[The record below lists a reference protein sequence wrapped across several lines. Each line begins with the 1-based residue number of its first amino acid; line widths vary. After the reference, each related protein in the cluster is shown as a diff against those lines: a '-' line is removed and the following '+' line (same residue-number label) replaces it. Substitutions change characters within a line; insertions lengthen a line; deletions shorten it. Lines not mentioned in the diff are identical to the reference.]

1 MAFPDQR
8 EINRPTK
15 ATGSGSE
22 GAMSGERVLVV
33 DDEPIV
39 TEVVQRY
46 LIREGFQVQVAA
58 DGRTALEQARV
69 GAPDLVILD
78 LMLPEI
84 DGLEVCRQ
92 LRAESSVPVIMLT
105 AKGEDSD
112 KILGLGLGADDYLT
126 KPFSPGEL
134 IARVKAVLRRTRTAA
149 PVMPGDVVRVG
160 GLRIN
165 PGGRAVERDGQ
176 PIHLTAKEFDLLYFL
191 ARSPGQVF
199 TREQLLD
206 NVWDFEW
213 YGDQSTVTVH
223 IRRLREKIEPNPV
236 RPRYVKTVWGV
247 GYKLEP

>member
-1 MAFPDQR
+1 
-8 EINRPTK
+8 
-15 ATGSGSE
+15 
-22 GAMSGERVLVV
+22 MSGERVLVV

-46 LIREGFQVQVAA
+46 LIREGYQVRVAA
-58 DGRTALEQARV
+58 DGRTALKEARD
-69 GAPDLVILD
+69 GAPDLVVLD
-78 LMLPEI
+78 LMLPGI

-92 LRAESSVPVIMLT
+92 LRAESSVPIIMLT
-105 AKGEDSD
+105 AKGEESD

-134 IARVKAVLRRTRTAA
+134 IARVKAVLRRTQVAA
-149 PVMPGDVVRVG
+149 ATLPGDAVRVG

-165 PGGRAVERDGQ
+165 PGGRSVERDGE

-191 ARSPGQVF
+191 ARNPGQVF

-213 YGDQSTVTVH
+213 YGDHSTVTVH

-247 GYKLEP
+247 GYKLEA

>member
-1 MAFPDQR
+1 
-8 EINRPTK
+8 
-15 ATGSGSE
+15 
-22 GAMSGERVLVV
+22 MSGERVLVV

-39 TEVVQRY
+39 SEVVQRY
-46 LIREGFQVQVAA
+46 LIREGYQVQVAA
-58 DGRTALEQARV
+58 DGRAALKEARD
-69 GAPDLVILD
+69 GAPDLVVLD
-78 LMLPEI
+78 LMLPEV

-92 LRAESSVPVIMLT
+92 LRAESSVPIIMLT

-134 IARVKAVLRRTRTAA
+134 IARVKAVLRRTQAA
-149 PVMPGDVVRVG
+149 VPALPGDVVRIG

-165 PGGRAVERDGQ
+165 PGGRAVERDGE
-176 PIHLTAKEFDLLYFL
+176 PLHLTAKEFDLLYFL
-191 ARSPGQVF
+191 AKSPGQVF

-213 YGDQSTVTVH
+213 YGDPSTVTVH

-247 GYKLEP
+247 GYKLDP